1 VKDCVEALA
10 GCVVMLQFV
19 EYSESAELAMS
30 SINFESTY
38 GVITIQDM
46 NVVSVDA
53 NYARIYG
60 YQSPEELLTNIDSF
74 LDLISE
80 EYHVLA
86 YQNYLETISGQR
98 DPQVHTYVNVDRN
111 GREFTVFSIDHV
123 TEWQGRPALQVTVI
137 DLSPAIQ
144 LQNAVREQ
152 DKMYHDMIMQSGQ
165 GILVHR
171 EFKPL
176 MVNQSWVKMQGGSS
190 IEEVLKLDS
199 ILTLVP
205 KQNTDGISK
214 HYQAIVSGELSGTST
229 VVENIGFDGIH
240 RFFNIYDNAITW
252 QGQPAV
258 QVVLE
263 DVTQKVMLEKQL
275 VHQANYDEMTDLLN
289 RRAIYEWLREHIAS
303 DTHVV
308 SMLLDIDD
316 FKSINDTYGHM
327 VGDEVICALANIT
340 KRNVERVGGVAGRWG
355 GEEFILFIP
364 NASPNVSR
372 EVSDQIRQQFN
383 QVEFKVGEQ
392 IRFNVSVSIGV
403 SDSRSCEGKVS
414 IDALVNLTDQS
425 LYRAKANGKN
435 CVCGEV
441 FANDISQALPH

>member
-1 VKDCVEALA
+1 
-10 GCVVMLQFV
+10 
-19 EYSESAELAMS
+19 
-30 SINFESTY
+30 
-38 GVITIQDM
+38 M

-258 QVVLE
+258 QAVLE

-364 NASPNVSR
+364 NASSNVSR

-392 IRFNVSVSIGV
+392 IHFNVSVSIGV

>member
-1 VKDCVEALA
+1 
-10 GCVVMLQFV
+10 MF
-19 EYSESAELAMS
+19 

-38 GVITIQDM
+38 GVIIIQDM

-60 YQSPEELLTNIDSF
+60 YQSPEELLANIDSF
-74 LDLISE
+74 LDLIPE
-80 EYHVLA
+80 EFHVLA
-86 YQNYLETISGQR
+86 YQNYLETVSGQR
-98 DPQVHTYVNVDRN
+98 DPQVHTFTNVDRN

-144 LQNAVREQ
+144 LQNIVRKQ
-152 DKMYHDMIMQSGQ
+152 DQMYRDMIMQSGQ

-171 EFKPL
+171 DFKPL
-176 MVNQSWVKMQGGSS
+176 MVNQSWVNLQGGKS
-190 IEEVLKLDS
+190 IEQVLQLDS
-199 ILTLVP
+199 ILDLVP
-205 KQNTDGISK
+205 KQNVESISQR
-214 HYQAIVSGELSGTST
+214 YQTVMSGEPSGTSN
-229 VVENIGFDGIH
+229 VVENIGLDGVH
-240 RFFNIYDNAITW
+240 RFFNIYDNAVIW
-252 QGQPAV
+252 EGKPAM

-289 RRAIYEWLREHIAS
+289 RRAIYEWFREHMTS
-303 DTHVV
+303 DNHLVC
-308 SMLLDIDD
+308 MLLDIDD

-340 KRNVERVGGVAGRWG
+340 KRSVESVGGVAGRWG
-355 GEEFILFIP
+355 GEEFIVFLP
-364 NASPNVSR
+364 NATSEMSH
-372 EVSDQIRQQFN
+372 EISEQIRQQFN
-383 QVEFKVGEQ
+383 QAEFKIDEQ
-392 IRFNVSVSIGV
+392 TRFNSSVSIGM
-403 SDSRSCEGKVS
+403 SDSLACEERMT

-435 CVCGEV
+435 CVDGDMV
-441 FANDISQALPH
+441 TL

>member
-1 VKDCVEALA
+1 
-10 GCVVMLQFV
+10 MLQFMK
-19 EYSESAELAMS
+19 YSESAELAMS

-60 YQSPEELLTNIDSF
+60 YPSPEELLSKIDSF
-74 LDLISE
+74 LDLIPE
-80 EYHVLA
+80 EFHVAA
-86 YQNYLETISGQR
+86 YKNYLETVGGQR
-98 DPQVHTYVNVDRN
+98 DPQVHTFTNVDRN

-123 TEWQGRPALQVTVI
+123 TKWQGRPALQVTVI

-144 LQNAVREQ
+144 LQNVVREQ
-152 DKMYHDMIMQSGQ
+152 DQMYQDMIMQSGQ

-171 EFKPL
+171 DFKPL
-176 MVNQSWVKMQGGSS
+176 MANQSWVKQQGGES
-190 IEEVLKLDS
+190 IEQVLKLES
-199 ILTLVP
+199 ILDLVP
-205 KQNTDGISK
+205 QKDTQGIRS

-229 VVENIGFDGIH
+229 VVENICLDGVH

-252 QGQPAV
+252 KGQPAV

-289 RRAIYEWLREHIAS
+289 RRAIYEWLREHLVS
-303 DTHVV
+303 DTHLVC
-308 SMLLDIDD
+308 MLLDIDD

-327 VGDEVICALANIT
+327 VGDEVICALADIT
-340 KRNVERVGGVAGRWG
+340 KRNVEAVGGVVGRWG
-355 GEEFILFIP
+355 GEEFIVFIP
-364 NASPNVSR
+364 NASSQVSCQ
-372 EVSDQIRQQFN
+372 VADLIRQQFN
-383 QVEFKVGEQ
+383 QTEFRIDEQ
-392 IRFNVSVSIGV
+392 VRFNVSASIGV
-403 SDSRSCEGKVS
+403 SDSRACDGKVS

-425 LYRAKANGKN
+425 LYRAKAAGKN
-435 CVCGEV
+435 RVCGDV
-441 FANDISQALPH
+441 VAL

>member
-1 VKDCVEALA
+1 
-10 GCVVMLQFV
+10 MLRLMKC
-19 EYSESAELAMS
+19 SENAELAMS

-60 YQSPEELLTNIDSF
+60 YQSPEELLSDIDSF

-86 YQNYLETISGQR
+86 YQNYLETVSGQR
-98 DPQVHTYVNVDRN
+98 DPQVHTYTNIDRN

-171 EFKPL
+171 DFKPL
-176 MVNQSWVKMQGGSS
+176 MVNQSWVKLQGGSS
-190 IEEVLKLDS
+190 IEQVLALDS
-199 ILTLVP
+199 ILDLVP
-205 KQNTDGISK
+205 QQNSDGIYK

-229 VVENIGFDGIH
+229 VVENIGFDGVH

-252 QGQPAV
+252 KGQRAV

-289 RRAIYEWLREHIAS
+289 RRAIYEWLREHMFS
-303 DTHVV
+303 KNYLVC
-308 SMLLDIDD
+308 MLLDIDD
-316 FKSINDTYGHM
+316 FKLINDTYGHM
-327 VGDEVICALANIT
+327 VGDEVICALASIT
-340 KRNVERVGGVAGRWG
+340 KRNAEKVGGVAGRWG
-355 GEEFILFIP
+355 GEEFIIFIP
-364 NASPNVSR
+364 NTPLETAL
-372 EVSDQIRQQFN
+372 EVSEEIRQQFN

-392 IRFNVSVSIGV
+392 IRFNSSVSIGI
-403 SDSRSCEGKVS
+403 SDSRACEDGVT

-425 LYRAKANGKN
+425 LYRAKTNGKN
-435 CVCGEV
+435 CVDGDV
-441 FANDISQALPH
+441 VAL

>member
-1 VKDCVEALA
+1 
-10 GCVVMLQFV
+10 
-19 EYSESAELAMS
+19 MS

-60 YQSPEELLTNIDSF
+60 YQSPEELLSDIDSF

-86 YQNYLETISGQR
+86 YQNYLETVSGQR
-98 DPQVHTYVNVDRN
+98 DPQVHTYTNIDRN

-171 EFKPL
+171 DFKPL
-176 MVNQSWVKMQGGSS
+176 MVNQSWVKLQGGSS
-190 IEEVLKLDS
+190 IEQVLALDS
-199 ILTLVP
+199 ILDLVP
-205 KQNTDGISK
+205 QQNSDGIYK

-229 VVENIGFDGIH
+229 VVENIGFDGVH

-252 QGQPAV
+252 KGQRAV

-289 RRAIYEWLREHIAS
+289 RRAIYEWLREHMFS
-303 DTHVV
+303 KNYLVC
-308 SMLLDIDD
+308 MLLDIDD

-327 VGDEVICALANIT
+327 VGDEVICALASIT
-340 KRNVERVGGVAGRWG
+340 KRNAEKVGGVAGRWG

-364 NASPNVSR
+364 NTSLETAL
-372 EVSDQIRQQFN
+372 EVSEEIRQQFN

-392 IRFNVSVSIGV
+392 IRFNSSVSIGI
-403 SDSRSCEGKVS
+403 SDSRACEDGVT

-435 CVCGEV
+435 CVDGDV
-441 FANDISQALPH
+441 VAL

>member
-1 VKDCVEALA
+1 
-10 GCVVMLQFV
+10 MLQFMKCS
-19 EYSESAELAMS
+19 YSAELAMS

-60 YQSPEELLTNIDSF
+60 YQSPEELLSNIDSF

-80 EYHVLA
+80 DYHVLA
-86 YQNYLETISGQR
+86 YQNYLETVSGQR
-98 DPQVHTYVNVDRN
+98 DPQVHTYTNVDRN

-171 EFKPL
+171 DFKPL
-176 MVNQSWVKMQGGSS
+176 MVNQSWVNMQGAAS
-190 IEEVLKLDS
+190 IEQVLELDS
-199 ILTLVP
+199 ILELVP

-214 HYQAIVSGELSGTST
+214 HYHAIVSGELSGTST
-229 VVENIGFDGIH
+229 VVENIGFDGVH

-252 QGQPAV
+252 KGQPAV

-289 RRAIYEWLREHIAS
+289 RRAIYEWLREHMS
-303 DTHVV
+303 SNSYLVC
-308 SMLLDIDD
+308 MLLDIDD

-340 KRNVERVGGVAGRWG
+340 KRSAEKAGGVAGRWG
-355 GEEFILFIP
+355 GEEFIVFIP
-364 NASPNVSR
+364 NASLETAH
-372 EVSDQIRQQFN
+372 EVSEEVRQQFN
-383 QVEFKVGEQ
+383 QVEFRIDEQ
-392 IRFNVSVSIGV
+392 LRFNSSVSIGI
-403 SDSRSCEGKVS
+403 SDSQACEDGVT

-435 CVCGEV
+435 CVDGDV
-441 FANDISQALPH
+441 VAL

>member
-1 VKDCVEALA
+1 
-10 GCVVMLQFV
+10 
-19 EYSESAELAMS
+19 
-30 SINFESTY
+30 
-38 GVITIQDM
+38 M

-111 GREFTVFSIDHV
+111 DREFTVFSIDHV

-190 IEEVLKLDS
+190 IEQVLKLDS

>member
-1 VKDCVEALA
+1 
-10 GCVVMLQFV
+10 MLRLMKC
-19 EYSESAELAMS
+19 SENAELAMS

-60 YQSPEELLTNIDSF
+60 YQSPEELLSDIDSF

-86 YQNYLETISGQR
+86 YQNYLETVSGQR
-98 DPQVHTYVNVDRN
+98 DPQVHTYTNIDRN

-171 EFKPL
+171 DFKPL
-176 MVNQSWVKMQGGSS
+176 MVNQSWVKLQGGSS
-190 IEEVLKLDS
+190 IEQVLALDS
-199 ILTLVP
+199 ILDLVP
-205 KQNTDGISK
+205 QQNSDGIYK

-229 VVENIGFDGIH
+229 VVENIGFDGVH

-252 QGQPAV
+252 KGQRAV

-289 RRAIYEWLREHIAS
+289 RRAIYEWLREHMFS
-303 DTHVV
+303 KNYLVC
-308 SMLLDIDD
+308 MLLDIDD

-327 VGDEVICALANIT
+327 VGDEVICALAGIT
-340 KRNVERVGGVAGRWG
+340 KRNAEKVGGVTGRWG
-355 GEEFILFIP
+355 GEEFIIFIP
-364 NASPNVSR
+364 NASLETAL
-372 EVSDQIRQQFN
+372 EVSEEIRQQFN

-392 IRFNVSVSIGV
+392 IRFNSSVSIGI
-403 SDSRSCEGKVS
+403 SDSRACEDGVT

-435 CVCGEV
+435 CVDGDV
-441 FANDISQALPH
+441 VAL

>member
-1 VKDCVEALA
+1 
-10 GCVVMLQFV
+10 MLQFMK
-19 EYSESAELAMS
+19 YSYSAELAMS

-60 YQSPEELLTNIDSF
+60 YQSPEELLSNIDSF

-80 EYHVLA
+80 DYHVLA
-86 YQNYLETISGQR
+86 YQNYLETVSGQR
-98 DPQVHTYVNVDRN
+98 DPQVHTYTNVDRN

-171 EFKPL
+171 DFKPL
-176 MVNQSWVKMQGGSS
+176 MVNQSWVNMQGAAS
-190 IEEVLKLDS
+190 IEQVLELES
-199 ILTLVP
+199 ILELVP

-214 HYQAIVSGELSGTST
+214 HYHAIVSGELSGTST
-229 VVENIGFDGIH
+229 VVENIGFDGVH
-240 RFFNIYDNAITW
+240 RFFNIYDNAIMW
-252 QGQPAV
+252 KGQPAV

-289 RRAIYEWLREHIAS
+289 RRAIYEWLREHMS
-303 DTHVV
+303 SNSYLVC
-308 SMLLDIDD
+308 MLLDIDD
-316 FKSINDTYGHM
+316 FKSINDTFGHM

-340 KRNVERVGGVAGRWG
+340 KRNAEKVGGVAGRWG
-355 GEEFILFIP
+355 GEEIIIFIP
-364 NASPNVSR
+364 HASLETAR
-372 EVSDQIRQQFN
+372 EVSEQIRPEFN
-383 QVEFKVGEQ
+383 QAEFKIDEKV
-392 IRFNVSVSIGV
+392 RFNVSVSIGI
-403 SDSRSCEGKVS
+403 SDSRACEDGVT

-435 CVCGEV
+435 CVDGDV
-441 FANDISQALPH
+441 VAL

>member
-1 VKDCVEALA
+1 
-10 GCVVMLQFV
+10 MF
-19 EYSESAELAMS
+19 

-38 GVITIQDM
+38 GVIIIQDM

-60 YQSPEELLTNIDSF
+60 YQSPEELLANIDSF
-74 LDLISE
+74 LDLIPE
-80 EYHVLA
+80 EFHVLA
-86 YQNYLETISGQR
+86 YQNYLETVSGQR
-98 DPQVHTYVNVDRN
+98 DPQVHTFTNVDRN

-144 LQNAVREQ
+144 LQNIVRKQ
-152 DKMYHDMIMQSGQ
+152 DQMYRDMIMQSGQ

-171 EFKPL
+171 DFKPL
-176 MVNQSWVKMQGGSS
+176 MVNQSWVNLQGGKS
-190 IEEVLKLDS
+190 IEQVLQLDT
-199 ILTLVP
+199 ILDLVP
-205 KQNTDGISK
+205 KQNVESI
-214 HYQAIVSGELSGTST
+214 YQRYQTVMSGEPSGTSN
-229 VVENIGFDGIH
+229 VVENIGLDGVH
-240 RFFNIYDNAITW
+240 RFFNIYDNAVIW
-252 QGQPAV
+252 EGKPAM

-289 RRAIYEWLREHIAS
+289 RRAIYEWFREHMTS
-303 DTHVV
+303 DNHLVC
-308 SMLLDIDD
+308 MLLDIDD

-340 KRNVERVGGVAGRWG
+340 KRSVESVGGVAGRWG
-355 GEEFILFIP
+355 GEEFIVFLP
-364 NASPNVSR
+364 NATSEMSH
-372 EVSDQIRQQFN
+372 EISEQIRQQFN
-383 QVEFKVGEQ
+383 QAEFKIDEQ
-392 IRFNVSVSIGV
+392 TRFNSSVSIGM
-403 SDSRSCEGKVS
+403 SDSLACEERMT

-435 CVCGEV
+435 CVDGDMV
-441 FANDISQALPH
+441 VL

>member
-1 VKDCVEALA
+1 
-10 GCVVMLQFV
+10 MLRLMKC
-19 EYSESAELAMS
+19 SENAELAMS

-60 YQSPEELLTNIDSF
+60 YQSPEELLSDIDSF

-86 YQNYLETISGQR
+86 YQNYLETVSGQR
-98 DPQVHTYVNVDRN
+98 DPQVHTYTNVDRN
-111 GREFTVFSIDHV
+111 GREFTVISIDHV

-171 EFKPL
+171 DFKPL
-176 MVNQSWVKMQGGSS
+176 MVNQSWVKLQGGSS
-190 IEEVLKLDS
+190 IDQVLALDS
-199 ILTLVP
+199 ILDLVP
-205 KQNTDGISK
+205 QQNSDGIYK

-229 VVENIGFDGIH
+229 VVENIGFDGVH

-252 QGQPAV
+252 KGQRAV

-289 RRAIYEWLREHIAS
+289 RRAIYEWLREHMFS
-303 DTHVV
+303 KNYLVC
-308 SMLLDIDD
+308 MLLDIDD

-327 VGDEVICALANIT
+327 VGDEVICALASIT
-340 KRNVERVGGVAGRWG
+340 KRNAEKVGGVAGRWG
-355 GEEFILFIP
+355 GEEFIVFCPETEAGEAQRKAEKIRLL
-364 NASPNVSR
+364 VSQHLWIHGDSLTCSIGIAEMKQER
-372 EVSDQIRQQFN
+372 VTETIARADEALYQAKHSGRN
-383 QVEFKVGEQ
+383 QV
-392 IRFNVSVSIGV
+392 ILS
-403 SDSRSCEGKVS
+403 
-414 IDALVNLTDQS
+414 
-425 LYRAKANGKN
+425 
-435 CVCGEV
+435 
-441 FANDISQALPH
+441 H

>member
-1 VKDCVEALA
+1 
-10 GCVVMLQFV
+10 
-19 EYSESAELAMS
+19 MS

-60 YQSPEELLTNIDSF
+60 YQSPEELLSNIDSF

-80 EYHVLA
+80 DYHVLA
-86 YQNYLETISGQR
+86 YQNYLETVSGQR
-98 DPQVHTYVNVDRN
+98 DPQVHTYTNVDRN

-171 EFKPL
+171 DFKPL
-176 MVNQSWVKMQGGSS
+176 MVNQSWVNMQGAAS
-190 IEEVLKLDS
+190 IEQVLELDS
-199 ILTLVP
+199 ILELVP

-214 HYQAIVSGELSGTST
+214 HYHALMSGELSGTST
-229 VVENIGFDGIH
+229 VVENIGFDGVH

-252 QGQPAV
+252 KGQPAV

-289 RRAIYEWLREHIAS
+289 RRAIYEWLREHIIS
-303 DTHVV
+303 ENYLVC
-308 SMLLDIDD
+308 MLLDIDD

-327 VGDEVICALANIT
+327 VGDEVICALANIA
-340 KRNVERVGGVAGRWG
+340 KRNADRVGGVAGRWG
-355 GEEFILFIP
+355 GEEFIIFIP
-364 NASPNVSR
+364 NASLELAY
-372 EVSDQIRQQFN
+372 EVSEEIRQQFHH
-383 QVEFKVGEQ
+383 VEFKIDEQ
-392 IRFNVSVSIGV
+392 VRFNSSVSIGI
-403 SDSRSCEGKVS
+403 SDSRACEDGVT

-435 CVCGEV
+435 CVDGDV
-441 FANDISQALPH
+441 VAL

>member
-1 VKDCVEALA
+1 
-10 GCVVMLQFV
+10 MLQFV

-111 GREFTVFSIDHV
+111 AREFTVFSIDHV

-176 MVNQSWVKMQGGSS
+176 MVNQSWVNMQGAAS
-190 IEEVLKLDS
+190 IEQVLELDS
-199 ILTLVP
+199 ILELVP
-205 KQNTDGISK
+205 KQNADGISK
-214 HYQAIVSGELSGTST
+214 HYHAIVSGELSGTST
-229 VVENIGFDGIH
+229 VVENIGFDGVH

-252 QGQPAV
+252 KGQPAV

-275 VHQANYDEMTDLLN
+275 VHQANFDEMTDLLN
-289 RRAIYEWLREHIAS
+289 RRAIYEWLREHMS
-303 DTHVV
+303 SNNYLVC
-308 SMLLDIDD
+308 MLLDIDD

-340 KRNVERVGGVAGRWG
+340 KRSAEKAGGVAGRWG
-355 GEEFILFIP
+355 GEEFIIFIP
-364 NASPNVSR
+364 NASLEAALQVS
-372 EVSDQIRQQFN
+372 EEIRQQFN
-383 QVEFKVGEQ
+383 QVEFRIDEQ
-392 IRFNVSVSIGV
+392 LRFNSSVSIGI
-403 SDSRSCEGKVS
+403 SDSQACEDGVT

-435 CVCGEV
+435 CVDGDV
-441 FANDISQALPH
+441 VAL

>member
-1 VKDCVEALA
+1 
-10 GCVVMLQFV
+10 
-19 EYSESAELAMS
+19 MS

-60 YQSPEELLTNIDSF
+60 YQSPEELVSNIDSF

-80 EYHVLA
+80 DYHVLA
-86 YQNYLETISGQR
+86 YQNYLETVSGQR
-98 DPQVHTYVNVDRN
+98 DPQVHTYTNVDRN

-144 LQNAVREQ
+144 LQKAVLEQ

-171 EFKPL
+171 GFKPL
-176 MVNQSWVKMQGGSS
+176 MVNQSWVNMQGAAS
-190 IEEVLKLDS
+190 IEQVLELDS
-199 ILTLVP
+199 ILELVP

-214 HYQAIVSGELSGTST
+214 HYHAIVSGELSGTST
-229 VVENIGFDGIH
+229 VVENIGFDGVH

-252 QGQPAV
+252 KGQPAV

-289 RRAIYEWLREHIAS
+289 RRAIYEWLREHMS
-303 DTHVV
+303 SNSYLVC
-308 SMLLDIDD
+308 MLLDIDD
-316 FKSINDTYGHM
+316 FKSTNDTYGHM

-340 KRNVERVGGVAGRWG
+340 KRSAEKVGGVAGRWG
-355 GEEFILFIP
+355 GEEFIIFIP
-364 NASPNVSR
+364 NASLETALQVS
-372 EVSDQIRQQFN
+372 EEIRQQFN
-383 QVEFKVGEQ
+383 QVEFRIDEQ
-392 IRFNVSVSIGV
+392 LRFNSSVSIGI
-403 SDSRSCEGKVS
+403 SDSRACEDGVT

-435 CVCGEV
+435 CVDGDV
-441 FANDISQALPH
+441 VAL

>member
-1 VKDCVEALA
+1 
-10 GCVVMLQFV
+10 
-19 EYSESAELAMS
+19 MS

-60 YQSPEELLTNIDSF
+60 YQSPEELLSNIDSF

-80 EYHVLA
+80 DYHVLA
-86 YQNYLETISGQR
+86 YQNYLETVSGQR
-98 DPQVHTYVNVDRN
+98 DPQVHTYTNVDRN

-171 EFKPL
+171 DFKPL
-176 MVNQSWVKMQGGSS
+176 MVNQSWVKLQGGSS
-190 IEEVLKLDS
+190 IEQVLALDS
-199 ILTLVP
+199 ILELVP
-205 KQNTDGISK
+205 KQNTDGINK
-214 HYQAIVSGELSGTST
+214 HYHALMSGELSGTST
-229 VVENIGFDGIH
+229 VVENIGFDGVH

-252 QGQPAV
+252 KGQPAV

-289 RRAIYEWLREHIAS
+289 RRAIYEWLREHIIS
-303 DTHVV
+303 ENYLVC
-308 SMLLDIDD
+308 MLLDIDD

-327 VGDEVICALANIT
+327 VGDEVICALANIA
-340 KRNVERVGGVAGRWG
+340 KRNADRVVGVAGRWG
-355 GEEFILFIP
+355 GEEFIIFIP
-364 NASPNVSR
+364 NASLELAY
-372 EVSDQIRQQFN
+372 EVSEEIRQQFHH
-383 QVEFKVGEQ
+383 VEFKIDEQ
-392 IRFNVSVSIGV
+392 VRFNSSVSIGI
-403 SDSRSCEGKVS
+403 SDSRACEDGVT

-435 CVCGEV
+435 CVDGDV
-441 FANDISQALPH
+441 VAL

>member
-1 VKDCVEALA
+1 
-10 GCVVMLQFV
+10 
-19 EYSESAELAMS
+19 MS

-60 YQSPEELLTNIDSF
+60 YQSPEELLLNIDSF

-80 EYHVLA
+80 EFHVLA
-86 YQNYLETISGQR
+86 YQNYLETVSGQR
-98 DPQVHTYVNVDRN
+98 DPQVHTYTNVDRN

-171 EFKPL
+171 DFKPL
-176 MVNQSWVKMQGGSS
+176 MVNQSWVNMQGAAS
-190 IEEVLKLDS
+190 IEQVLELES
-199 ILTLVP
+199 ILELVP

-214 HYQAIVSGELSGTST
+214 HYHAIVSGELSGTST
-229 VVENIGFDGIH
+229 VVENIGFDGVH
-240 RFFNIYDNAITW
+240 RFFNIYDNAIMW
-252 QGQPAV
+252 KGQPAV

-289 RRAIYEWLREHIAS
+289 RRAIYEWLREHIIS
-303 DTHVV
+303 ENYLVC
-308 SMLLDIDD
+308 MLLDIDD

-327 VGDEVICALANIT
+327 VGDEVICALANIA
-340 KRNVERVGGVAGRWG
+340 KRNADRVGGVAGRWG
-355 GEEFILFIP
+355 GEEFIIFIP
-364 NASPNVSR
+364 NASLELAY
-372 EVSDQIRQQFN
+372 EVSEEIRQQFHH
-383 QVEFKVGEQ
+383 VEFKIDEQ
-392 IRFNVSVSIGV
+392 VRFNSSVSIGI
-403 SDSRSCEGKVS
+403 SDSRACEDGVT

-435 CVCGEV
+435 CVDGDV
-441 FANDISQALPH
+441 VAL

>member
-1 VKDCVEALA
+1 
-10 GCVVMLQFV
+10 MLQFV
-19 EYSESAELAMS
+19 KYRYRAELAMS

-60 YQSPEELLTNIDSF
+60 YQSPEELLSNIDSF

-80 EYHVLA
+80 EFHVAA
-86 YQNYLETISGQR
+86 YKNYLETVDGQR
-98 DPQVHTYVNVDRN
+98 DPQVHTYINVDRN

-144 LQNAVREQ
+144 LQNVVREQ
-152 DKMYHDMIMQSGQ
+152 DQMFHDMIMQSGQ

-171 EFKPL
+171 DFKPL
-176 MVNQSWVKMQGGSS
+176 MVNQSWVKLQGGES
-190 IEEVLKLDS
+190 IEQVLKLDS
-199 ILTLVP
+199 ILDLVP
-205 KQNTDGISK
+205 QQNTEGISK
-214 HYQAIVSGELSGTST
+214 HYHAIVSGELSGTST
-229 VVENIGFDGIH
+229 VVENIGFDGVH
-240 RFFNIYDNAITW
+240 RFFNIYDNAIIW
-252 QGQPAV
+252 KGQPAV

-289 RRAIYEWLREHIAS
+289 RRAIYEWLREHIIS
-303 DTHVV
+303 ENYLVC
-308 SMLLDIDD
+308 MLLDIDD

-327 VGDEVICALANIT
+327 VGDEVICALANIA
-340 KRNVERVGGVAGRWG
+340 KRNADKVGGVAGRWG
-355 GEEFILFIP
+355 GEEFIIFIP
-364 NASPNVSR
+364 NASLELAY
-372 EVSDQIRQQFN
+372 EVSEEIRQQFHHVELKIDE
-383 QVEFKVGEQ
+383 QV
-392 IRFNVSVSIGV
+392 RFNSSVSIGI
-403 SDSRSCEGKVS
+403 SDSRACEDGVT

-435 CVCGEV
+435 CVDGDV
-441 FANDISQALPH
+441 VAL

>member
-1 VKDCVEALA
+1 
-10 GCVVMLQFV
+10 MF
-19 EYSESAELAMS
+19 

-38 GVITIQDM
+38 GVIIIQDM

-60 YQSPEELLTNIDSF
+60 YQSPEELLANIDSF
-74 LDLISE
+74 LDLIPE
-80 EYHVLA
+80 EFHVLA
-86 YQNYLETISGQR
+86 YQNYLETVSGQR
-98 DPQVHTYVNVDRN
+98 DPQVHTFTNVDRN

-144 LQNAVREQ
+144 LQNIVRKQ
-152 DKMYHDMIMQSGQ
+152 DQMYRDMIMQSGQ

-171 EFKPL
+171 DFKPL
-176 MVNQSWVKMQGGSS
+176 MVNQSWVSLQGGKS
-190 IEEVLKLDS
+190 IEQVLQLDS
-199 ILTLVP
+199 ILDLVP
-205 KQNTDGISK
+205 KQNVESI
-214 HYQAIVSGELSGTST
+214 YQRYQTVMSGEPSGTSN
-229 VVENIGFDGIH
+229 VVENIGLDGVH
-240 RFFNIYDNAITW
+240 RFFNIYDNAVIW
-252 QGQPAV
+252 EGKPAM

-289 RRAIYEWLREHIAS
+289 RRAIYEWFREHMTS
-303 DTHVV
+303 DNHLVC
-308 SMLLDIDD
+308 MLLDIDD

-340 KRNVERVGGVAGRWG
+340 KRSVESVGGVAGRWG
-355 GEEFILFIP
+355 GEEFIVFLP
-364 NASPNVSR
+364 NATSEMSH
-372 EVSDQIRQQFN
+372 EISEQIRQQFN
-383 QVEFKVGEQ
+383 QAEFKIDEQ
-392 IRFNVSVSIGV
+392 TRFNSSVSIGM
-403 SDSRSCEGKVS
+403 SDSLACEERMT

-435 CVCGEV
+435 CVDGDMV
-441 FANDISQALPH
+441 VL

>member
-1 VKDCVEALA
+1 
-10 GCVVMLQFV
+10 MF
-19 EYSESAELAMS
+19 

-38 GVITIQDM
+38 GVIIIQDM

-60 YQSPEELLTNIDSF
+60 YQSPEELLANIDSF
-74 LDLISE
+74 LDLIPE
-80 EYHVLA
+80 EFHVLA
-86 YQNYLETISGQR
+86 YQNYLETVSGQR
-98 DPQVHTYVNVDRN
+98 DPQVHTFTNVDRN

-144 LQNAVREQ
+144 LQNIVRKQ
-152 DKMYHDMIMQSGQ
+152 DQMYRDMIMQSGQ

-171 EFKPL
+171 DFKPL
-176 MVNQSWVKMQGGSS
+176 MVNQSWVNLQGGKS
-190 IEEVLKLDS
+190 IEQVLQLDS
-199 ILTLVP
+199 ILDLVP
-205 KQNTDGISK
+205 KQNVESI
-214 HYQAIVSGELSGTST
+214 YQRYQTVMSGEPSGTSN
-229 VVENIGFDGIH
+229 VVENIGLDGVH
-240 RFFNIYDNAITW
+240 RFFNIYDNAVIW
-252 QGQPAV
+252 EGKPAM

-289 RRAIYEWLREHIAS
+289 RRAIYEWFREHMTS
-303 DTHVV
+303 DNHLVC
-308 SMLLDIDD
+308 MLLDIDD

-340 KRNVERVGGVAGRWG
+340 KRSVESVGGVAGRWG
-355 GEEFILFIP
+355 GEEFIVFLP
-364 NASPNVSR
+364 NATSEMSH
-372 EVSDQIRQQFN
+372 EISEQIRQLFN
-383 QVEFKVGEQ
+383 QAEFKIDEQ
-392 IRFNVSVSIGV
+392 TRFNSSVSIGM
-403 SDSRSCEGKVS
+403 SDSLACEERMT

-435 CVCGEV
+435 CVDGDMV
-441 FANDISQALPH
+441 VL

>member
-1 VKDCVEALA
+1 
-10 GCVVMLQFV
+10 
-19 EYSESAELAMS
+19 MS

-60 YQSPEELLTNIDSF
+60 YQSPEELLSNIDSF

-80 EYHVLA
+80 DYHVLA
-86 YQNYLETISGQR
+86 YQNYLETVSGQR
-98 DPQVHTYVNVDRN
+98 DPQVHTYTNVDRN

-171 EFKPL
+171 DFKPL
-176 MVNQSWVKMQGGSS
+176 MVNQSWVNMQGAAS
-190 IEEVLKLDS
+190 IEQVLELDS
-199 ILTLVP
+199 ILELVP
-205 KQNTDGISK
+205 KQNADGISK
-214 HYQAIVSGELSGTST
+214 HYHAIVSGELSGTST
-229 VVENIGFDGIH
+229 VVENIGFDSVH

-252 QGQPAV
+252 KGQPAV

-275 VHQANYDEMTDLLN
+275 VHQANFDEMTDLLN
-289 RRAIYEWLREHIAS
+289 RRAIYEWLREHMS
-303 DTHVV
+303 SNNYLVC
-308 SMLLDIDD
+308 MLLDIDD

-340 KRNVERVGGVAGRWG
+340 KRSAEKVGGVAGRWG
-355 GEEFILFIP
+355 GEEFIVFIP
-364 NASPNVSR
+364 NASLETALQVS
-372 EVSDQIRQQFN
+372 EEIRQQFN
-383 QVEFKVGEQ
+383 QVEFRIDEQ
-392 IRFNVSVSIGV
+392 LRFNSSVSIGI
-403 SDSRSCEGKVS
+403 SDSQACEDGVT

-435 CVCGEV
+435 CVDGDV
-441 FANDISQALPH
+441 VAL

>member
-1 VKDCVEALA
+1 
-10 GCVVMLQFV
+10 
-19 EYSESAELAMS
+19 MS

-60 YQSPEELLTNIDSF
+60 YQSPEELLSDIDSF

-86 YQNYLETISGQR
+86 YQNYLETVSGQR
-98 DPQVHTYVNVDRN
+98 DPQVHTYTNIDRN

-171 EFKPL
+171 DFKPL
-176 MVNQSWVKMQGGSS
+176 MVNQSWVKLQGGSS
-190 IEEVLKLDS
+190 IEQVLALDS
-199 ILTLVP
+199 ILDLVP
-205 KQNTDGISK
+205 QQNSDGIYK

-229 VVENIGFDGIH
+229 VVENIGFDGVH

-252 QGQPAV
+252 KGQRAV

-289 RRAIYEWLREHIAS
+289 RRAIYEWLREHMFS
-303 DTHVV
+303 KNYLVC
-308 SMLLDIDD
+308 MLLDIDD

-327 VGDEVICALANIT
+327 VGDEVICALASIT
-340 KRNVERVGGVAGRWG
+340 KRNAEKVGGVAGRWG
-355 GEEFILFIP
+355 GEEFIIFIP
-364 NASPNVSR
+364 NTPLETAL
-372 EVSDQIRQQFN
+372 EVSEEIRQQFN

-392 IRFNVSVSIGV
+392 IRFNSSVSIGI
-403 SDSRSCEGKVS
+403 SDSRACEDGVT

-425 LYRAKANGKN
+425 LYRAKTNGKN
-435 CVCGEV
+435 CVDGDV
-441 FANDISQALPH
+441 VAL

>member
-1 VKDCVEALA
+1 
-10 GCVVMLQFV
+10 MLQFV

-111 GREFTVFSIDHV
+111 DREFTVFSIDHV

-340 KRNVERVGGVAGRWG
+340 KRNVESVGGVAGRWG

>member
-1 VKDCVEALA
+1 
-10 GCVVMLQFV
+10 
-19 EYSESAELAMS
+19 MS

-60 YQSPEELLTNIDSF
+60 YQSPEELLLNIDSF

-80 EYHVLA
+80 EFHVLA
-86 YQNYLETISGQR
+86 YQNYLETVSGQR
-98 DPQVHTYVNVDRN
+98 DPQVHTYTNVDRN

-171 EFKPL
+171 DFKPL
-176 MVNQSWVKMQGGSS
+176 MVNQSWVKLQGGSS
-190 IEEVLKLDS
+190 IEQVLALDS
-199 ILTLVP
+199 ILELVP
-205 KQNTDGISK
+205 KQNTDGINK
-214 HYQAIVSGELSGTST
+214 HYHALMSGELSGTST
-229 VVENIGFDGIH
+229 VVENIGFDGVH

-252 QGQPAV
+252 KGQPAV

-289 RRAIYEWLREHIAS
+289 RRAIYEWLREHIIS
-303 DTHVV
+303 ENYLVC
-308 SMLLDIDD
+308 MLLDIDD

-327 VGDEVICALANIT
+327 VGDEVICALANIA
-340 KRNVERVGGVAGRWG
+340 KRNADRVGGVAGRWG
-355 GEEFILFIP
+355 GEEFIIFIP
-364 NASPNVSR
+364 NASLELAY
-372 EVSDQIRQQFN
+372 EVSEEIRQQFHH
-383 QVEFKVGEQ
+383 VEFKIDEQ
-392 IRFNVSVSIGV
+392 VRFNSSVSIGI
-403 SDSRSCEGKVS
+403 SDSRACEDGVT

-435 CVCGEV
+435 CVDGDV
-441 FANDISQALPH
+441 VAL

>member
-1 VKDCVEALA
+1 
-10 GCVVMLQFV
+10 MF
-19 EYSESAELAMS
+19 

-38 GVITIQDM
+38 GVIIIQDM

-60 YQSPEELLTNIDSF
+60 YQSPEELLADIDSF
-74 LDLISE
+74 LDLIPE
-80 EYHVLA
+80 EFHVLA
-86 YQNYLETISGQR
+86 YQNYLETVSGQR
-98 DPQVHTYVNVDRN
+98 DPQVHTFTNVDCN

-144 LQNAVREQ
+144 LQNIVRKQ
-152 DKMYHDMIMQSGQ
+152 DQMYRDMIMQSGQ

-171 EFKPL
+171 DFKPL
-176 MVNQSWVKMQGGSS
+176 MVNQSWVNLQGGKS
-190 IEEVLKLDS
+190 IEQVLELDS
-199 ILTLVP
+199 ILDLVP
-205 KQNTDGISK
+205 KQNVESI
-214 HYQAIVSGELSGTST
+214 YQRYQTVMSGEPSGTSN
-229 VVENIGFDGIH
+229 VVENIGLDGVH
-240 RFFNIYDNAITW
+240 RFFNIYDNAVIW
-252 QGQPAV
+252 EGKPAM

-289 RRAIYEWLREHIAS
+289 RRAIYEWFREHMTS
-303 DTHVV
+303 DNHLVC
-308 SMLLDIDD
+308 MLLDIDD

-340 KRNVERVGGVAGRWG
+340 KRSVESVGGVAGRWG
-355 GEEFILFIP
+355 GEEFIVFIP
-364 NASPNVSR
+364 NATSEMSH
-372 EVSDQIRQQFN
+372 EISEQIRQQFN
-383 QVEFKVGEQ
+383 QAEFKIDEQ
-392 IRFNVSVSIGV
+392 TRFNSSVSIGM
-403 SDSRSCEGKVS
+403 SDSLACEERMT

-435 CVCGEV
+435 CVDGDMV
-441 FANDISQALPH
+441 AL

>member
-1 VKDCVEALA
+1 
-10 GCVVMLQFV
+10 MLRLMKC
-19 EYSESAELAMS
+19 SENAELAMS

-60 YQSPEELLTNIDSF
+60 YQSPEELLSDIDSF

-86 YQNYLETISGQR
+86 YQNYLETVSGQR
-98 DPQVHTYVNVDRN
+98 DPQVHTYTNIDRN

-171 EFKPL
+171 DFKPL
-176 MVNQSWVKMQGGSS
+176 MVNQSWVKLQGGSS
-190 IEEVLKLDS
+190 IEQVLALDS
-199 ILTLVP
+199 ILDLVP
-205 KQNTDGISK
+205 QQNSEGIYK

-229 VVENIGFDGIH
+229 VVENIGFDGVH

-252 QGQPAV
+252 KGQRAV

-289 RRAIYEWLREHIAS
+289 RRAIYEWLREHMFS
-303 DTHVV
+303 KNYLVC
-308 SMLLDIDD
+308 MLLDIDD

-327 VGDEVICALANIT
+327 VGDEVICALASIT
-340 KRNVERVGGVAGRWG
+340 KRNAEKVGGVAGRWG
-355 GEEFILFIP
+355 GEEFIIFIP
-364 NASPNVSR
+364 NTPLETAL
-372 EVSDQIRQQFN
+372 EVSEEIRQQFN

-392 IRFNVSVSIGV
+392 IRFNSSVSIGI
-403 SDSRSCEGKVS
+403 SDSRACEDGVT

-435 CVCGEV
+435 CVDGDV
-441 FANDISQALPH
+441 VAL

>member
-1 VKDCVEALA
+1 
-10 GCVVMLQFV
+10 
-19 EYSESAELAMS
+19 MS

-60 YQSPEELLTNIDSF
+60 YQSPEELLSDIDSF

-86 YQNYLETISGQR
+86 YQNYLETVSGQR
-98 DPQVHTYVNVDRN
+98 DPQVHTYTNIDRN

-123 TEWQGRPALQVTVI
+123 TEWQGRPALQLTVI

-171 EFKPL
+171 DFKPL
-176 MVNQSWVKMQGGSS
+176 MVNQSWVKLQGGSS
-190 IEEVLKLDS
+190 IEQVLALDS
-199 ILTLVP
+199 ILDLVP
-205 KQNTDGISK
+205 QQNSDGIYK

-229 VVENIGFDGIH
+229 VVENIGFDGVH

-252 QGQPAV
+252 KGQRAV

-289 RRAIYEWLREHIAS
+289 RRAIYEWLREHMFS
-303 DTHVV
+303 KNYLVC
-308 SMLLDIDD
+308 MLLDIDD

-327 VGDEVICALANIT
+327 VGDEVICALASIT
-340 KRNVERVGGVAGRWG
+340 KRNAEKVGGVAGRWG
-355 GEEFILFIP
+355 GEEFIIFIP
-364 NASPNVSR
+364 NTPLETAL
-372 EVSDQIRQQFN
+372 EVSEEIRQQFN

-392 IRFNVSVSIGV
+392 IRFNSSVSIGI
-403 SDSRSCEGKVS
+403 SDSRACEDGVT

-435 CVCGEV
+435 CVDGDV
-441 FANDISQALPH
+441 VAL

>member
-1 VKDCVEALA
+1 
-10 GCVVMLQFV
+10 MLRLMKC
-19 EYSESAELAMS
+19 SENAELAMS

-60 YQSPEELLTNIDSF
+60 YQSPEELLSDIDSF

-86 YQNYLETISGQR
+86 YQNYLETVSGQR
-98 DPQVHTYVNVDRN
+98 DPQVHTYTNIDRN

-171 EFKPL
+171 DFKPL
-176 MVNQSWVKMQGGSS
+176 MVNQSWVKLQGGSS
-190 IEEVLKLDS
+190 IEQVLALDS
-199 ILTLVP
+199 ILDLVP
-205 KQNTDGISK
+205 QQNSDGIYK

-229 VVENIGFDGIH
+229 VVENIGFDGVH

-252 QGQPAV
+252 KGQRAV

-289 RRAIYEWLREHIAS
+289 RRAIYEWLREHMFS
-303 DTHVV
+303 KNYLVC
-308 SMLLDIDD
+308 MLLDIDD

-327 VGDEVICALANIT
+327 VGDEVICALASIT
-340 KRNVERVGGVAGRWG
+340 KRNAEKVGGVAGRWG
-355 GEEFILFIP
+355 GEEFIIFIP
-364 NASPNVSR
+364 NTPLETAL
-372 EVSDQIRQQFN
+372 EVSEEIRQQFN

-392 IRFNVSVSIGV
+392 IRFNSSVSIGI
-403 SDSRSCEGKVS
+403 SDSRACEDGVT

-425 LYRAKANGKN
+425 LYRAKTNGKN
-435 CVCGEV
+435 CVDGDV
-441 FANDISQALPH
+441 VAL